1 MSADFVAA
9 SPVHSAIEVEVVSMQ
24 GNAFSARDDRVAVER
39 ALEIRVAGADPVI
52 TMRTPGHDR
61 ELAAGLLLSEGLVRH
76 PADFHTL
83 AQLVDQPD
91 VIQVVLA
98 GEGAEQGQVLQR
110 SSLSTS
116 ACGVCGKS
124 KLNLES
130 MRGLPPLPEGP
141 QVSAELLATLPA
153 RLRQHQAVFDR
164 TGGLHAAALFS
175 LGGELEAVREDV
187 GRHNAMDKL
196 NGWALLSQRLP
207 LSNRIVLLSGRASFE
222 LIQKCVMARAIIVC
236 AISAPSSY
244 AVELAEEAGIT
255 LVGFLREGRFNIYS
269 NPDRILH
276 APALAQGG

>member
-1 MSADFVAA
+1 MSADSVTASSARRAHSVTVVAL
-9 SPVHSAIEVEVVSMQ
+9 Q
-24 GNAFSARDDRVAVER
+24 GDAFSARADSVAVEQ

-52 TMRTPGHDR
+52 TMRTPGHDL
-61 ELAAGLLLSEGLVRH
+61 ELAAGLMLSEGLVRQ
-76 PADFHTL
+76 ASDFDVL

-91 VIQVVLA
+91 VVQLVLA
-98 GEGAEQGQVLQR
+98 GSGNDQGHVLQR

-130 MRGLPPLPEGP
+130 MRGLDPLPKGP
-141 QVSAELLATLPA
+141 QVAATLLATLPA
-153 RLRQHQAVFDR
+153 TLRRHQAIFQH

-175 LGGELEAVREDV
+175 TDGELLAAREDV

-196 NGWALLSQRLP
+196 AGWALLEGELP
-207 LSNRIVLLSGRASFE
+207 FSDRIVLLSGRASFE
-222 LIQKCVMARAIIVC
+222 LIQKCVMARATIVC

-244 AVELAEEAGIT
+244 AVELAEQAGIT

-269 NPDRILH
+269 CPERILS
-276 APALAQGG
+276 APTLS